1 MIATLHWICA
11 TLALVLGGVQLAA
24 TKGTPAHRRLGWTYA
39 GLLLVVNATALVTYR
54 ETGAWNQFHWLAV
67 LSLAT
72 LLVALGG
79 FALFGRRWW
88 ISHAYVSA
96 GSYFG
101 VVVAGL
107 FQLATHLP
115 MRAEAVR
122 AAWVVTALLAAWL
135 FLSKVPRDVRR
146 TAPPPPLSLGA
157 PCRPGP

>member
-96 GSYFG
+96 PGRTS
-101 VVVAGL
+101 
-107 FQLATHLP
+107 
-115 MRAEAVR
+115 
-122 AAWVVTALLAAWL
+122 AWRSPDCFSSRLICRCA
-135 FLSKVPRDVRR
+135 PRPSARH
-146 TAPPPPLSLGA
+146 GW
-157 PCRPGP
+157 